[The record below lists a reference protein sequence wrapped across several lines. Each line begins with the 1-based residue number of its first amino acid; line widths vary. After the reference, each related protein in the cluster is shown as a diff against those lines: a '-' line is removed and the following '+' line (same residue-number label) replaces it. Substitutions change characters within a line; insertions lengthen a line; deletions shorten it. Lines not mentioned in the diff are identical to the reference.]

1 MADQEFPRGQF
12 HLWNKPGG
20 PVRVRAGHDRR
31 VDFAVR
37 RIRRP
42 TRRLGA
48 CHSGYGVT
56 HEHYEATG
64 PVLLDALDD
73 TLGSAY
79 TDEVRDAWRLP
90 LDLVAE
96 TMI

>member
-1 MADQEFPRGQF
+1 MYEPAMIVASISQF
-12 HLWNKPGG
+12 DEAG
-20 PVRVRAGHDRR
+20 VR
-31 VDFAVR
+31 
-37 RIRRP
+37 

-56 HEHYEATG
+56 YEHYEATG

-90 LDLVAE
+90 LDLLAE

>member
-56 HEHYEATG
+56 YEHYEATG

-73 TLGSAY
+73 TLGSAC